1 MAKVKG
7 SKRTR
12 DFLAETFFKRDERRK
27 PKNLKRKLSIEF
39 TIEELKEIKIALDIA
54 KAKATQMSMQAGW
67 SAADREKII
76 NSGLIYTNLL
86 KDFENFGI

>member
-39 TIEELKEIKIALDIA
+39 TIEELKEIKTALDIA
-54 KAKATQMSMQAGW
+54 KAKVNEMSRQAGW
-67 SAADREKII
+67 SAGDREKII
-76 NSGLIYTNLL
+76 NSGLIYGNLL

>member
-39 TIEELKEIKIALDIA
+39 TIEELKEIKIALDVA
-54 KAKATQMSMQAGW
+54 KTKANEMLMQAGW
-67 SAADREKII
+67 SAADREQLI

>member
-1 MAKVKG
+1 MSKIKG

-39 TIEELKEIKIALDIA
+39 TIEELKEIKTALDIA
-54 KAKATQMSMQAGW
+54 KVKITEMSRQAGW

-76 NSGLIYTNLL
+76 NSGMMYTNLL

>member
-12 DFLAETFFKRDERRK
+12 DFLADTFFKREERRK
-27 PKNLKRKLSIEF
+27 PKNLNRKLSIEF
-39 TIEELKEIKIALDIA
+39 TIEELKEIKTALEIA
-54 KAKATQMSMQAGW
+54 KVKANELSRQSGW
-67 SAADREKII
+67 SAADREQII
-76 NSGLIYTNLL
+76 NSVLIYRNLL

>member
-7 SKRTR
+7 RKRTR

-27 PKNLKRKLSIEF
+27 PKNIKRKLSIEF
-39 TIEELKEIKIALDIA
+39 TIEELKKIKIALDIA
-54 KAKATQMSMQAGW
+54 KAKANEMSRQSSW
-67 SAADREKII
+67 SAADREQII

-86 KDFENFGI
+86 RDFENFGI

>member
-39 TIEELKEIKIALDIA
+39 TIEELKEIKIALEIA
-54 KAKATQMSMQAGW
+54 KVKANEMSRQSMW
-67 SAADREKII
+67 SASDREKII

>member
-1 MAKVKG
+1 MAKVKD

-27 PKNLKRKLSIEF
+27 PKNLKRKLTIEF
-39 TIEELKEIKIALDIA
+39 TIEELKEIKTALDIA
-54 KAKATQMSMQAGW
+54 KAKADQMSRQSGW
-67 SAADREKII
+67 SSDDREKII
-76 NSGLIYTNLL
+76 NSGMIYTNLL